1 MVRRKNKWKNNEKE
15 CIINEKTTNKKRK
28 FQNKTGG
35 LRNGSKISRI

>member
-35 LRNGSKISRI
+35 LRNELSD